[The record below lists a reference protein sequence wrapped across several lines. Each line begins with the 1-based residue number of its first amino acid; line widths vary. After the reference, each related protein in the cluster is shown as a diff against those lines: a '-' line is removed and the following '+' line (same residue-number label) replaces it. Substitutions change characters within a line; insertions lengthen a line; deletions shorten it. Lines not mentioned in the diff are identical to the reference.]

1 VPGQGANATVDLSDI
16 RGLSPLGVARHHRKK
31 HKAGLNLTLVKVASM
46 VPGFA
51 INGMVAIVV
60 E

>member
-1 VPGQGANATVDLSDI
+1 VANVTVDLSDI

-46 VPGFA
+46 APRFA